1 MKEYYDNDI
10 DQAYSQVKTATSISQ
25 LTDIRANAVKKYNKV
40 IEKLKKLQFGLYA
53 VGILILAGISFLFS
67 PILTLGIALTSAGVV
82 GATILGIISKKLE
95 RKTFAYEV
103 LDDNISQ
110 KKSEIKLQVE
120 ILKSK
125 ETEQTKESIVETEQ
139 STIKIKPENSMEQD

>member
-139 STIKIKPENSMEQD
+139 STVKIKPENSMEQD